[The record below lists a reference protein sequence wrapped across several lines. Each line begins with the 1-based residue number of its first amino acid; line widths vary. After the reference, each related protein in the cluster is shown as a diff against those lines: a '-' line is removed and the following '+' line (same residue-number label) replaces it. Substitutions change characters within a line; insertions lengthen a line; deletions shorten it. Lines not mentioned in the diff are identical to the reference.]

1 MQGPL
6 KIPKKVIDSSLSRA
20 LLIGVL
26 SPYQV
31 KYHVIT
37 VLLKY
42 NFSRSNHTKHILLQK
57 KSATL
62 MLKMFNRE
70 NRIPTVDFFVSKC
83 GEKKRAQILSKP
95 MKLKTKEYI
104 SMITYNLSHLELM
117 PNLDT
122 CIKWRG
128 ALNLSKISLILFFF
142 FFFFGWGGDKFAV

>member
-42 NFSRSNHTKHILLQK
+42 NFSRSYHTKHILLQK

-83 GEKKRAQILSKP
+83 GGKKKSPNSFKAYE
-95 MKLKTKEYI
+95 TKNQRIHFDDY
-104 SMITYNLSHLELM
+104 L
-117 PNLDT
+117 
-122 CIKWRG
+122 
-128 ALNLSKISLILFFF
+128 
-142 FFFFGWGGDKFAV
+142 